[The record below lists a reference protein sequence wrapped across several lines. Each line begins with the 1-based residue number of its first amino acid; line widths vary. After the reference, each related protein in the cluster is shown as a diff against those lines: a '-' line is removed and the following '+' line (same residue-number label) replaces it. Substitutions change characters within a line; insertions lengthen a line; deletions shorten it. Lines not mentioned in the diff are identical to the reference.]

1 MYHPHRQQLHFVGIG
16 GVGMAGI
23 AEVLLNLGYSVT
35 GSDLK
40 QSSYTDHLEKHG
52 AKIYFGHKTEN
63 LSPTTTV
70 VVCSSA
76 VSEENPEVVEARLQ
90 QIPVLPRA
98 EMLAELMRMKYG
110 IGIAGAHGK
119 TTTTTMVGHLLEIGG
134 LDPTVI
140 VGGRVLSR
148 PSGARV
154 GLGEYLVAEADESDG
169 SFTKLRPAIAVV
181 TNIDQEHLSHYGT
194 FGKLEEAFRHF
205 CDTVPFY
212 GLVVGCIDDPIVRT
226 MLTEVARRTL
236 SYGFAPDAFFS
247 AKNLEVVDRGT
258 RFTLLMQ
265 GEDIGTYYLPMPGRH
280 MVLNSL
286 AAIAVGYELGI
297 EVRTMAEALESFP
310 GVARRSEVVAE
321 VRGVTVIDDYG
332 HHPTE
337 IQATL
342 EGIKSVYFSE
352 STKKNGRLIV
362 LFQPH
367 RYSRTKELFSQFLN
381 CFSQADVLYV
391 GEIYSAGE
399 EAIPSISGLALA
411 HAIVHPEVHFISD
424 LKDSIP
430 EIISNL
436 TSGDVVLTLGAGN
449 VSQLSKQLAVELKL

>member
-1 MYHPHRQQLHFVGIG
+1 
-16 GVGMAGI
+16 MAGI
-23 AEVLLNLGYSVT
+23 AEVLLNLGYAVA

-40 QSSYTDHLEKHG
+40 RSSYTDHLEKHG
-52 AKIYFGHKTEN
+52 AKIHFGHKREN
-63 LSPTTTV
+63 LALNTTV

-76 VSEENPEVVEARLQ
+76 VSDENPEVVEARQQ
-90 QIPVLPRA
+90 QIPILPRA

-119 TTTTTMVGHLLEIGG
+119 TTTTTMVGHLLESGG

-154 GLGEYLVAEADESDG
+154 GLGDYLVAEADESDG
-169 SFTKLRPAIAVV
+169 SFTKLHPAIAVV

-226 MLTEVARRTL
+226 ILSEIRRRTL

-247 AKNLEVVDRGT
+247 ARNLEVVDRGT
-258 RFTLLMQ
+258 RFLLLVQ
-265 GEDIGTYYLPMPGRH
+265 GQEIGTYYLPMPGRH
-280 MVLNSL
+280 MVLNAL
-286 AAIAVGYELGI
+286 AAIAVGYELGLEI
-297 EVRTMAEALESFP
+297 RTLAEALDSFP

-337 IQATL
+337 IEATL
-342 EGIKSVYFSE
+342 EGIKQTYFSDR
-352 STKKNGRLIV
+352 SNKSGRLIV

-381 CFSQADVLYV
+381 CFNSADVLYV

-399 EAIPSISGLALA
+399 EPIPAISGLALCQ
-411 HAIVHPEVHFISD
+411 AIVHPEVHFISD
-424 LKDSIP
+424 LKDALP
-430 EIISNL
+430 EILSNL
-436 TSGDVVLTLGAGN
+436 TSGDVVLTLGAGS
-449 VSQLSKQLAVELKL
+449 VSQLSKQLALELKV

>member
-23 AEVLLNLGYSVT
+23 AEVLLNLGYSVS

-52 AKIYFGHKTEN
+52 AKIHFGHRAEN
-63 LSPTTTV
+63 LSPNSTV

-76 VSEENPEVVEARLQ
+76 VSEENPEVVQARLL

-119 TTTTTMVGHLLEIGG
+119 TTTTTMVGHLLEAGG

-181 TNIDQEHLSHYGT
+181 TNIDEEHLSYYGT
-194 FGKLEEAFRHF
+194 FGKLEEAFGHF

-212 GLVVGCIDDPIVRT
+212 GLVIGCIDDPIVRT
-226 MLTEVARRTL
+226 MLSKVGRRTL
-236 SYGFAPDAFFS
+236 SYGFSPDAFFS
-247 AKNLEVVDRGT
+247 AKNLECVDRGT
-258 RFTLLMQ
+258 QFTLLVQ
-265 GEDIGTYYLPMPGRH
+265 NEEIGSYYLPMPGRH
-280 MVLNSL
+280 MVLNAL
-286 AAIAVGYELGI
+286 ASIAVGYEVGI
-297 EVRTMAEALESFP
+297 EIRALAKALESFP
-310 GVARRSEVVAE
+310 GVARRSEVVAK
-321 VRGVTVIDDYG
+321 VRDITVIDDYG

-342 EGIKSVYFSE
+342 EGIKNSYFVDSP
-352 STKKNGRLIV
+352 KKSGRLIV

-381 CFSQADVLYV
+381 CFNHADVLYV

-399 EAIPSISGLALA
+399 EPIPSISGLSLSQ
-411 HAIVHPEVHFISD
+411 AIVHPEVHFTPN
-424 LKDSIP
+424 LKDALP

-436 TSGDVVLTLGAGN
+436 TSGDVVITLGAGN
-449 VSQLSKQLAVELKL
+449 VSQLSKQLAVDLKI

>member
-40 QSSYTDHLEKHG
+40 RSSYTDHLEKHG
-52 AKIYFGHKTEN
+52 AKIYFGHKAEN

-70 VVCSSA
+70 VVRSSA
-76 VSEENPEVVEARLQ
+76 VGDENPEVEEAKRQ

-119 TTTTTMVGHLLEIGG
+119 TTTTTMVGHLLEAGG

-212 GLVVGCIDDPIVRT
+212 GLVVGCIDDPLVRT
-226 MLTEVARRTL
+226 MLGEVGRRTL
-236 SYGFAPDAFFS
+236 SYGFSPDAFFS
-247 AKNLEVVDRGT
+247 AKSLEVVDGGT
-258 RFTLLMQ
+258 KFTLLVQ
-265 GEDIGTYYLPMPGRH
+265 NEEIGEYFLPMPGRH
-280 MVLNSL
+280 MVLNAL
-286 AAIAVGYELGI
+286 ASIAVGYELGI
-297 EVRTMAEALESFP
+297 EVRTLATALETFP
-310 GVARRSEVVAE
+310 GVARRSEVVTQ
-321 VRGVTVIDDYG
+321 VRGITVIDDYG

-342 EGIKSVYFSE
+342 EGIKNAYF
-352 STKKNGRLIV
+352 TDTIKKSGRLIV

-381 CFSQADVLYV
+381 CFNHADVLYI

-399 EAIPSISGLALA
+399 DPIPAISGMSLGQ
-411 HAIVHPEVHFISD
+411 AIVHSQVHFSPD
-424 LKDSIP
+424 LKDAVP

-449 VSQLSKQLAVELKL
+449 VSQLSKQLASELKL